1 MNEENTLPPLPT
13 VNPGTWPTQ
22 QVKPEPVYIESN
34 PDDTQTNQVY
44 YYPSPREL

>member
-1 MNEENTLPPLPT
+1 MNEETPPPLPAIE
-13 VNPGTWPTQ
+13 PGTWPTQ
-22 QVKPEPVYIESN
+22 QFKPDPMCIESN